1 MDMSQYRD
9 LFVSESHSH
18 IRTFNDLIV
27 QLESNAADKSVI
39 DELFRHAHSLKGMA
53 ATMQFS
59 SVAELAHAM
68 EDLLSKVRSDE
79 FALTPAIVDLLLEG
93 SDSLGGMIT
102 VIESRGDTTPDNTA
116 LTKRLTG
123 FTPGSTPL
131 PSPATTQPP
140 ATADGAE
147 TAPGRHDQT
156 TSEQHQFRQT
166 DSFKSVRVRTE
177 ILDRLVNIT
186 GELITTRHR
195 LADQAQNCPAAQLDE
210 PLGQLSA
217 LLRELR
223 DEVFRARMLP
233 FSFIAERFPRLV
245 RDLARKLGKEIS
257 FRIDGKNIELD
268 RGILEEIAEPLVHIL
283 RNAVDHG
290 MDLPEERIV
299 AGKSSCG
306 EIRITV
312 TRDKDHVL
320 IVVTD
325 NGHGM
330 NPARLIS
337 RAIEKGIIDGAQA
350 EAMTEEEALMLVCT
364 PGFSTAETV
373 SDVSGRGVGMDAV
386 RSAVHNLG
394 GTLSI
399 KSAIGQG
406 SSFILKL
413 PISVSIINALLVDCG
428 RLTVAFPVN
437 AIDRAL
443 ELSRRDIKEEGG
455 QKVCS
460 LDTRS
465 IPLKSLNR
473 LLGQPAPHGG
483 AASAPAIV
491 TSISGTPVGL
501 LTDRILG
508 QREIFVK
515 PLGKPLSRMPAITGG
530 AILGDGR
537 IVFVLDV
544 SVFA

>member
-9 LFVSESHSH
+9 LFVSESHDH
-18 IRTFNDLIV
+18 IRAFNDLIV
-27 QLESNAADKSVI
+27 QLENNGTNKSVI

-53 ATMQFS
+53 ATMQFN
-59 SVAELAHAM
+59 SVAVLAHAM

-79 FALTPAIVDLLLEG
+79 FTLTPAIVDLLLEG
-93 SDSLGGMIT
+93 SDALGGMIAM
-102 VIESRGDTTPDNTA
+102 IESGNDALPDSAT

-123 FTPGSTPL
+123 FTPGNTS
-131 PSPATTQPP
+131 PP
-140 ATADGAE
+140 APAPPSATPDDAE
-147 TAPGRHDQT
+147 PAPDRRDQT
-156 TSEQHQFRQT
+156 TSGRYQFRQS

-177 ILDRLVNIT
+177 ILDRLVDIT

-195 LADQAQNCPAAQLDE
+195 LADQAQNCPEAQLDE
-210 PLGQLSA
+210 PLSQLSV

-245 RDLARKLGKEIS
+245 RDLARKQGKEIS
-257 FRIDGKNIELD
+257 FQIEGKSIELD

-290 MDLPEERIV
+290 MELPDERMA
-299 AGKSSCG
+299 AGKSPGG
-306 EIRITV
+306 EICITV
-312 TRDKDHVL
+312 TRDKDHVQ
-320 IVVTD
+320 IVVSD
-325 NGHGM
+325 DGHGM
-330 NPARLIS
+330 NPAHLII
-337 RAIEKGIIDGAQA
+337 RAIEKGVISSAQA
-350 EAMTEEEALMLVCT
+350 EVMTTEEALLLVCT

-373 SDVSGRGVGMDAV
+373 SDISGRGVGMDAV

-399 KSAIGQG
+399 KTEPGQG

-413 PISVSIINALLVDCG
+413 PITVSIINALLVECG

-443 ELSRRDIKEEGG
+443 ELKRSDIKEEGG
-455 QKVCS
+455 QKICT

-465 IPLKSLNR
+465 IPLRSLNR
-473 LLGQPAPHGG
+473 LLGQATPHGG
-483 AASAPAIV
+483 AACVPAIV
-491 TSISGTPVGL
+491 ASISGTQVGL
-501 LTDRILG
+501 VTDRILG

-515 PLGKPLSRMPAITGG
+515 PLGKPLARMRALTGG

-537 IVFVLDV
+537 IVFVLDA